1 MKDEG
6 TAPALMV
13 EPKVVTSAVRLSP
26 TLHTQLK
33 EEAAR
38 RHTGMSTLIREAVAH
53 MLEGSRLRKV
63 PQYKTITEVKVK
75 NFQYNHNQ
83 GVWLILPINNMGE
96 VVYDLIDGTTLSFET
111 KSWAVKRAKSL
122 ARVFNLDT
130 VRVYFRTK
138 QGEFEEVSSYDG

>member
-1 MKDEG
+1 MKDER
-6 TAPALMV
+6 TA
-13 EPKVVTSAVRLSP
+13 
-26 TLHTQLK
+26 
-33 EEAAR
+33 
-38 RHTGMSTLIREAVAH
+38 
-53 MLEGSRLRKV
+53 
-63 PQYKTITEVKVK
+63 QYKTITEVKVK

-96 VVYDLIDGTTLSFET
+96 VVYDLIDGTTLSFEA

-138 QGEFEEVSSYDG
+138 QGEFEEVSSHDG

>member
-1 MKDEG
+1 MKDER

-130 VRVYFRTK
+130 VRVYFRMK
-138 QGEFEEVSSYDG
+138 QGEFEEVSSHDG